1 MKGEATMKTYRQTS
15 WHTWIAMGDVVL
27 AGLFGL
33 FIFVLL
39 NVVSL
44 GLLVTLATV
53 GVLFLIFGLAHY
65 FVWGRVMTSPTTR
78 LDQSAPKDRPATS
91 GLFVFELNEN
101 ERLELLRLLEESLP
115 PKDALSGEPIVSKET
130 RDSRKL
136 SLRHNLVDKLRMFGA

>member
-1 MKGEATMKTYRQTS
+1 MKIYRQTS

-53 GVLFLIFGLAHY
+53 GVLFLVFGLAHY
-65 FVWGRVMTSPTTR
+65 FVWGRVMTSTPTHLGRSAVT
-78 LDQSAPKDRPATS
+78 DQPATS

-101 ERLELLRLLEESLP
+101 ERLELLQLLEESLP
-115 PKDALSGEPIVSKET
+115 PKNAPSDEPIVSKET

-136 SLRHNLVDKLRMFGA
+136 SLRRNLVDKLRMFGA

>member
-1 MKGEATMKTYRQTS
+1 
-15 WHTWIAMGDVVL
+15 
-27 AGLFGL
+27 
-33 FIFVLL
+33 
-39 NVVSL
+39 
-44 GLLVTLATV
+44 
-53 GVLFLIFGLAHY
+53 
-65 FVWGRVMTSPTTR
+65 MTAPTTR
-78 LDQSAPKDRPATS
+78 LDQSAVNDRPATS